1 MQLKRSCAT
10 VYLDTRDGNTRRV
23 SVPVWVAWLGGL
35 GVPAA
40 ATVAVMLAI
49 GAGPDWLRGQSP
61 VARENAALRATM
73 AGLDLQME
81 DLADEIEG
89 LAVAHDRITE
99 ELELPPLEAP
109 SGADA
114 GPRGT
119 SEAELRRLL
128 GRARAQRAGYVA
140 LLDTFSARKTLAA
153 HLPAISPAARG
164 WSSSAYGFRM
174 DPFTGRRAFHRG
186 VDISLP
192 VGSPVRATADGT
204 VVAVEKQQGFGLS
217 VRIDHGQGLT
227 TVYSHLD
234 RALVRRG
241 EQVRRGA
248 AVALSGNTGRSTGPH
263 LHYEVRLNGRA
274 VNPRPYLPEPLLASR

>member
-23 SVPVWVAWLGGL
+23 SVPVWVAWLGCL

-40 ATVAVMLAI
+40 TAVAVMLAV
-49 GAGPDWLRGQSP
+49 GVGPDWLRGQSP

-73 AGLDLQME
+73 AGLDLQMD

-99 ELELPPLEAP
+99 ELDLPPLEIP
-109 SGADA
+109 SEVGT
-114 GPRGT
+114 GPREP

-140 LLDTFSARKTLAA
+140 LLDTCSARKALRA
-153 HLPAISPAARG
+153 HVPAISPSTRG
-164 WSSSAYGFRM
+164 WPSSAYGFRI

-186 VDISLP
+186 LDISLP

-204 VVAVEKQQGFGLS
+204 IVAVGKQPGFGLS
-217 VRIDHGQGLT
+217 VTIDHGQGLS
-227 TVYSHLD
+227 TVYAHLD

-241 EQVRRGA
+241 DEVRRGA

-263 LHYEVRLNGRA
+263 LHYEVRLQGRA
-274 VNPRPYLPEPLLASR
+274 VNPRSYLPEFQLARR

>member
-10 VYLDTRDGNTRRV
+10 VYLDTRDGGTRRV
-23 SVPVWVAWLGGL
+23 SVPVWVAWLGVL

-40 ATVAVMLAI
+40 AAVAIMLAI
-49 GAGPDWLRGQSP
+49 GAGPGWLRGQSP

-89 LAVAHDRITE
+89 LAVAHDRIVD
-99 ELELPPLEAP
+99 ELELPPREFPSEA
-109 SGADA
+109 GA
-114 GPRGT
+114 GPRGD

-140 LLDTFSARKTLAA
+140 LLDTFSARASLLA
-153 HLPAISPAARG
+153 HLPAISPCARG
-164 WSSSAYGFRM
+164 WPSSAYGFRI

-186 VDISLP
+186 LDVSLP
-192 VGSPVRATADGT
+192 VGSPVRATADGMI
-204 VVAVEKQQGFGLS
+204 VAVEKQPGLGLS
-217 VRIDHGQGLT
+217 VRIDHGQGLS
-227 TVYSHLD
+227 TVYAHLD

-241 EQVRRGA
+241 EPVRRGA

-263 LHYEVRLNGRA
+263 LHYEVRLHGRA
-274 VNPRPYLPEPLLASR
+274 VNPRPYLPESLLASR